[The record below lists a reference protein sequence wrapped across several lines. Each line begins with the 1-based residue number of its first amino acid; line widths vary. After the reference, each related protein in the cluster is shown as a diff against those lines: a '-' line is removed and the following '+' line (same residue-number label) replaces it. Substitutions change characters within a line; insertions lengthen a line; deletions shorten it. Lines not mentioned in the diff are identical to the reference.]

1 MKSTRGGLTEKA
13 KSVDR
18 GNLRGRIRREPVVS
32 LAVKALASV
41 R

>member
-1 MKSTRGGLTEKA
+1 MKSTRDKLTEKA
-13 KSVDR
+13 KSIDR
-18 GNLRGRIRREPVVS
+18 GNLRGCIRRELIAS